1 MKLLIVHTKYKHEG
15 GEDIAVDNEF
25 NFFKN
30 SIETDIIYF
39 QNEKITTSNYI
50 SFLQNKNKNSVKQ
63 IMNKVEEFKPDVVYL
78 HNTWFEA
85 SLGIIDY
92 LLTQDVEILIKLHN
106 FRYDCINAI
115 HYRNEQACH
124 DCSSNRLSGIKN
136 KCYDNSY
143 LKSSL
148 VTNYSKKYRSFFNKK
163 IKLIVLSDFH
173 KKYLSSLGFEDN
185 VFIFP
190 NPISLE
196 DYANTTYNSVSDY
209 GIYAGRVSEEKG
221 IKELVETWNISNMG
235 SMKLLIIGDGPS
247 LGYFQKQNYKNI
259 SFLGKKTNQETLET
273 ISNARFT
280 ISATR
285 VYEGQPTL
293 LTESSKLKIPTIF
306 PVYGGISSFL
316 PNTSKLQ
323 FEQFNYEDL
332 RRKIESTLDK
342 ELMLKESKENFNFYK
357 KMFNEKD
364 LLQKFKRIVDF

>member
-1 MKLLIVHTKYKHEG
+1 MKILIIHTKYKHEG

-30 SIETDIIYF
+30 NIETDIIYF

-50 SFLQNKNKNSVKQ
+50 SFLQNKNKNSIKQ
-63 IMNKVEEFKPDVVYL
+63 IMTKVEEFKPDVVYI

-124 DCSSNRLSGIKN
+124 DCSNNRLSGIKN

-163 IKLIVLSDFH
+163 IKLIVLSEFH
-173 KKYLSSLGFEDN
+173 KKYLSSLGYENN
-185 VFIFP
+185 VFILP

-196 DYANTTYNSVSDY
+196 DYANTTYNSESDY

>member
-25 NFFKN
+25 NFFN
-30 SIETDIIYF
+30 NTIETDIIYF

-50 SFLQNKNKNSVKQ
+50 SFLQNKNKNSIKQ
-63 IMNKVEEFKPDVVYL
+63 IMNKVEEFKPDVVYI

-124 DCSSNRLSGIKN
+124 DCSNNRLSGIKN

-163 IKLIVLSDFH
+163 IKLIVLSEFH
-173 KKYLSSLGFEDN
+173 KKYLSSLGYENN
-185 VFIFP
+185 VFILP

-196 DYANTTYNSVSDY
+196 DYANTTYNSESDY